1 MSKPPWPPPGRR
13 GRWSGAAEAEAA
25 PIPGKWLLGTLV
37 VALLLNENTVALALA
52 LTVGERGLGQ
62 AWAEAF
68 AGFTLDRYLFFTLF
82 RFFPYG
88 MLALAVLRMARTP
101 WRAAMR
107 PVLLG
112 GLAGIAGFLAWGI
125 WEALLPIYTSEHP
138 ETTPAFAL
146 LFLSVAAVP
155 VGALG
160 ALAGY
165 WVLLVQ
171 RSRARRS

>member
-1 MSKPPWPPPGRR
+1 MSNPPWPPRGSR
-13 GRWSGAAEAEAA
+13 GRWPAPAEAT
-25 PIPGKWLLGTLV
+25 PIPSKWLLGALA
-37 VALLLNENTVALALA
+37 VALFLNENTVSLALG
-52 LTVGERGLGQ
+52 LTVGQRGLGQ

-68 AGFTLDRYLFFTLF
+68 ADFSLDRYLFFTLF

-101 WRAAMR
+101 WRAAML

-112 GLAGIAGFLAWGI
+112 GLAAIAAFLAWGI
-125 WEALLPIYTSEHP
+125 WEALLPIYTGQHP
-138 ETTPAFAL
+138 ESTPAFAL
-146 LFLSVAAVP
+146 LFLSIGAVP

-165 WVLLVQ
+165 WALLVQ
-171 RSRARRS
+171 NSWSRHKT